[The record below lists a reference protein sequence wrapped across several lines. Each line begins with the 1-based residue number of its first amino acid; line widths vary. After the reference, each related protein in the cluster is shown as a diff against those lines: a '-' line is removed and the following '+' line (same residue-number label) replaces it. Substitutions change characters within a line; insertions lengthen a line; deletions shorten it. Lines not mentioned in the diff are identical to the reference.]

1 MSRKPKKNE
10 IKRDDDDYLE
20 SLHIQLDFLIDSCE
34 KFDIGKFHYA
44 KQIAKDIRVLVHQ
57 TRDSTSLLT
66 WLEKQNSMNF
76 CSTASLPKNAVY
88 FIGLVTPTNRIVL
101 NDSGNQFIEHTFLP
115 ILNSNKTIGKKWIN
129 FENWYNHPVL
139 VCNPTSISRKDIITY
154 LANKDGGAH
163 VDSYVDENIY
173 KISKGINSLVYAT
186 DKPLEEDPYQKGEP
200 FINLINAAARQIAHE
215 LILSIRKEFG
225 IRPSY
230 NPTHKYL
237 LNGGNLQNID
247 EVLMC
252 EGTQIEYL
260 I

>member
-1 MSRKPKKNE
+1 MSRKQKKNE
-10 IKRDDDDYLE
+10 ITRDNDDYLE
-20 SLHIQLDFLIDSCE
+20 SLHEQLDFLIDSCE
-34 KFDIGKFHYA
+34 KFDMGKFHYA

-66 WLEKQNSMNF
+66 WLGKQNSMNF
-76 CSTASLPKNAVY
+76 CSTASMPKNAVY
-88 FIGLVTPTNRIVL
+88 FISIVTPTNRIVL
-101 NDSGNQFIEHTFLP
+101 NDSGQQSIEHTFLP
-115 ILNSNKTIGKKWIN
+115 ILNSNKTLGKKWIN

-139 VCNPTSISRKDIITY
+139 VCKPTSISRKDIILF

-163 VDSYVDENIY
+163 VDSYVDEKIY
-173 KISKGINSLVYAT
+173 SLSKGINSLVYASN
-186 DKPLEEDPYQKGEP
+186 KSLEEDPYQTGEP
-200 FINLINAAARQIAHE
+200 FVNLINAAARQIAHE

-237 LNGGNLQNID
+237 LRGGTLQNIH
-247 EVLMC
+247 EFMVC
-252 EGTQIEYL
+252 EGPQIEYL

>member
-1 MSRKPKKNE
+1 MSRKPKKGE
-10 IKRDDDDYLE
+10 VKRDNDDYLE
-20 SLHIQLDFLIDSCE
+20 TLHEQLDFLIDSCE
-34 KFDIGKFHYA
+34 KFDMGKFHYA
-44 KQIAKDIRVLVHQ
+44 KQIATQVRVLVHQ
-57 TRDSTSLLT
+57 TNLSTSLLT
-66 WLEKQNSMNF
+66 WLEKQDTMTF
-76 CSTASLPKNAVY
+76 CSTASLPKNAIY
-88 FIGLVTPTNRIVL
+88 FISFITLVNRIIL
-101 NDSGNQFIEHTFLP
+101 NESGSKSIEHTFLP
-115 ILNSNKTIGKKWIN
+115 ILNSNKTVGKKWIN

-139 VCNPTSISRKDIITY
+139 ICKPTSISRKDIIMY
-154 LANKDGGAH
+154 LSNKDGGAH

-173 KISKGINSLVYAT
+173 KISKGIESLVYAT

-200 FINLINAAARQIAHE
+200 YINLINAAARQIAHE

-237 LNGGNLQNID
+237 LQGSTLQNID
-247 EVLMC
+247 EFMVC